1 MRESGPPDPP
11 DLGRY
16 ARQVLLPEVGSA
28 GQRKLREGRVL
39 CVGAGGLGSP
49 VALYL
54 AAAGVGRLGIVDFD
68 AVDLSNLQ
76 RQVLHGTPDIGRP
89 KTQSAVDALQRLNP
103 DVEVVPHETRLTSEN
118 AKGILAGYDVVVDGT
133 DNFPTR
139 YLVNDACVMLGKPNV
154 YGSIFR
160 WEGQASLFA
169 PHWDGPCYRC
179 LFPEPPPA
187 GTVPS
192 CAEAGVLGVLP
203 GVIGCLQATE
213 VLKLLLGQGRSLL
226 GRLVVFDALSLQFR
240 ELRLRRDH
248 GCPVCGDHP
257 TITELRTE
265 TLVCDPRDRSPDE
278 VAVADLQRALEQ
290 PELGITVVDVREAEE
305 WRSGHLAGARHL
317 PLSAI
322 AERAAELDPRGV
334 YYVHCQVGVRSLRAV
349 AWLKAHGFGE
359 VKSVQGGLT
368 AWTSTFATPLVEGD
382 GV

>member
-1 MRESGPPDPP
+1 MRESGPPPQP
-11 DLGRY
+11 DLRRY
-16 ARQVLLPEVGSA
+16 ARQVLLPEVGAA
-28 GQRKLREGRVL
+28 GQRKLQAGRVL

-68 AVDLSNLQ
+68 HVDLSNLQ
-76 RQVLHGTPDIGRP
+76 RQVLHGTPDVGRP
-89 KTQSAVDALQRLNP
+89 KTQSAVETLRRLNP
-103 DVEVVPHETRLTSEN
+103 DVEVVPHPVRLTSEN
-118 AKGILAGYDVVVDGT
+118 AKDILSGYDVVVDGT

-154 YGSIFR
+154 YGAIFR

-169 PHWDGPCYRC
+169 PHWEGPCYRC

-248 GCPVCGDHP
+248 GCPLCGDSP

-265 TLVCDPRDRSPDE
+265 TLVCGPLALSPDE
-278 VAVADLQRALEQ
+278 VTVEDLKRALEQ
-290 PELGITVVDVREAEE
+290 PELGITVLDVREPEE
-305 WRSGHLAGARHL
+305 WAAGHLPGARHL
-317 PLSAI
+317 PLSALE
-322 AERAAELDPRGV
+322 ERVAELDAGV
-334 YYVHCQVGVRSLRAV
+334 VHYLHCQAGVRSLRAV
-349 AWLKAHGFGE
+349 EWLKAQGFRQ
-359 VKSVQGGLT
+359 VKSVQGGLS
-368 AWTSTFATPLVEGD
+368 AWTRTYAAPLVVGEGT
-382 GV
+382 

>member
-1 MRESGPPDPP
+1 MREAGSPAHS
-11 DLGRY
+11 DLRRY
-16 ARQVLLPEVGSA
+16 ARQVLLPEVGPA
-28 GQRKLREGRVL
+28 GQRKLRAGRVL

-68 AVDLSNLQ
+68 HVDLSNLQ
-76 RQVLHGTPDIGRP
+76 RQVLHGTPDVGRP
-89 KTQSAVDALQRLNP
+89 KTQSAVETLRRLNP
-103 DVEVVPHETRLTSEN
+103 DVEVVPHTVRLTAEN
-118 AKGILAGYDVVVDGT
+118 AQEILSGYDVVVDGT

-154 YGSIFR
+154 YGAIFR
-160 WEGQASLFA
+160 WEGQVSLFA
-169 PHWDGPCYRC
+169 PHREGPCYRC
-179 LFPEPPPA
+179 LFPEPPPT

-240 ELRLRRDH
+240 ELRLRRDR

-265 TLVCDPRDRSPDE
+265 SLACGPLELSPDE
-278 VAVADLQRALEQ
+278 VTVEDLKRALEE
-290 PELGITVVDVREAEE
+290 PELGITVVDVREPEE
-305 WRSGHLAGARHL
+305 WAAGHLPGTRHL
-317 PLSAI
+317 PLSALE
-322 AERAAELDPRGV
+322 ERVAELDPGV
-334 YYVHCQVGVRSLRAV
+334 VLYLHCQAGVRSLRAV
-349 AWLKAHGFGE
+349 EWLKAQGFRQ
-359 VKSVQGGLT
+359 VKSVRGGLT
-368 AWTSTFATPLVEGD
+368 AWSSAYATPLVEGD
-382 GV
+382 RA

>member
-1 MRESGPPDPP
+1 MREAGSPAHS
-11 DLGRY
+11 DLRRY
-16 ARQVLLPEVGSA
+16 ARQVLLPEVGLT
-28 GQRKLREGRVL
+28 GQRKLRAGRVL

-68 AVDLSNLQ
+68 HVDLSNLQ
-76 RQVLHGTPDIGRP
+76 RQVLHGTPDVGRP
-89 KTQSAVDALQRLNP
+89 KTQSAVETLRRLNP
-103 DVEVVPHETRLTSEN
+103 DVEVVPHTVRLTAEN
-118 AKGILAGYDVVVDGT
+118 AQEILSGYDVVVDGT

-154 YGSIFR
+154 YGAIFR
-160 WEGQASLFA
+160 WEGQVSLFA
-169 PHWDGPCYRC
+169 PHREGPCYRC

-240 ELRLRRDH
+240 ELRLRRDR

-265 TLVCDPRDRSPDE
+265 SLACGPLELSPDE
-278 VAVADLQRALEQ
+278 VTVEDLKRALEE
-290 PELGITVVDVREAEE
+290 PELGITVVDVREPEE
-305 WRSGHLAGARHL
+305 WAAGHLPGTRHL
-317 PLSAI
+317 PLSALE
-322 AERAAELDPRGV
+322 ERVAELDPGV
-334 YYVHCQVGVRSLRAV
+334 VLYLHCQAGVRSLRAV
-349 AWLKAHGFGE
+349 EWLKAQGFRQ
-359 VKSVQGGLT
+359 VKSVRGGLT
-368 AWTSTFATPLVEGD
+368 AWSSTYATPLVEGD
-382 GV
+382 RA